1 MKENNPLSP
10 HIQIYNW
17 HISSLISISHRITGI
32 INIILITLICLWTA
46 LLLLGDIN
54 YELIQKFFET
64 FFGKFLIMGT
74 VWSFSFQILSE
85 IRHLF
90 WDLGLGFE
98 LKTSNITG
106 LLVIFGSF
114 VLTILIFTLG
124 SSVILMPLMLWF
136 LFNLVSYYDKSYDE
150 VLLFFT
156 SQPTKFLFS
165 LFIIFAYF
173 YSSLSI
179 SEVFED
185 YIESEKLKYV
195 ANRLLYLFAIIIPI
209 STLLLLFKLSL

>member
-1 MKENNPLSP
+1 M
-10 HIQIYNW
+10 
-17 HISSLISISHRITGI
+17 
-32 INIILITLICLWTA
+32 INATKKWI
-46 LLLLGDIN
+46 
-54 YELIQKFFET
+54 
-64 FFGKFLIMGT
+64 FLKI
-74 VWSFSFQILSE
+74 
-85 IRHLF
+85 
-90 WDLGLGFE
+90 
-98 LKTSNITG
+98 
-106 LLVIFGSF
+106 
-114 VLTILIFTLG
+114 

-195 ANRLLYLFAIIIPI
+195 ANRLLYLFAIIMPI

>member
-1 MKENNPLSP
+1 
-10 HIQIYNW
+10 
-17 HISSLISISHRITGI
+17 
-32 INIILITLICLWTA
+32 
-46 LLLLGDIN
+46 
-54 YELIQKFFET
+54 
-64 FFGKFLIMGT
+64 
-74 VWSFSFQILSE
+74 
-85 IRHLF
+85 
-90 WDLGLGFE
+90 
-98 LKTSNITG
+98 
-106 LLVIFGSF
+106 
-114 VLTILIFTLG
+114 
-124 SSVILMPLMLWF
+124 MPLMLWF
-136 LFNLVSYYDKSYDE
+136 LFSLVSYYDKSYDE